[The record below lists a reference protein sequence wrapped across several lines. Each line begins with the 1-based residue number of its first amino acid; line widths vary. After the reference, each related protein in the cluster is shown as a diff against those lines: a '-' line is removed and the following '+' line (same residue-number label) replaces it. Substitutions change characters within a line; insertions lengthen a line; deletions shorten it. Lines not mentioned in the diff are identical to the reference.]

1 MTSSDSA
8 KEPTWD
14 DDLFE
19 NPRLSEALSREVGI
33 EWIADLADLD
43 YVRQS
48 AVITHARKG
57 YLRCP
62 TAPEG
67 RTVGYTILDPATK
80 PEWPPR
86 GFLRRVFWVKP
97 HDRSEDPGGIY
108 AHDCPTEAVDPRT
121 VAPGQEGY
129 VTIRARG
136 RSEVGG

>member
-1 MTSSDSA
+1 MA
-8 KEPTWD
+8 KKYRKALGASIAKAGQR
-14 DDLFE
+14 LF
-19 NPRLSEALSREVGI
+19 LSCYEAVALG
-33 EWIADLADLD
+33 
-43 YVRQS
+43 
-48 AVITHARKG
+48 
-57 YLRCP
+57 
-62 TAPEG
+62 
-67 RTVGYTILDPATK
+67 ATK

-136 RSEVGG
+136 RSEADGKAQP